1 MSSEREKEKVFM
13 ASEAHLLE
21 HAAQAPQEGPSVLT
35 IIGFAFLTFNSG
47 VAVYLSSRDLRV
59 GAAWFGSFCFLDLG
73 VLFYCLRLYQRA
85 PPGSPRRENLKMAV
99 WLLTTMLTFAL
110 FPLMEY
116 WLMTMGKTTEN
127 SVTDP
132 QIHASSGAMLY
143 HPYSPPI
150 P

>member
-1 MSSEREKEKVFM
+1 MDT
-13 ASEAHLLE
+13 EALLE
-21 HAAQAPQEGPSVLT
+21 HAAPAPRERERGGHGPSMLT

-47 VAVYLSSRDLRV
+47 VAVYLSSIDL
-59 GAAWFGSFCFLDLG
+59 GAAWFAGFCFLDLG
-73 VLFYCLRLYQRA
+73 LLFYCLRLYERA
-85 PPGSPRRENLKMAV
+85 PPGSPRREHLKMAA

-110 FPLMEY
+110 FPLMEF
-116 WLMTMGKTTEN
+116 WLLTMGKTTAN

-132 QIHASSGAMLY
+132 QNHASSGRMLY